1 MQLLESDKFK
11 LGLFVTISFLSI
23 CIIFAAFGFFDLVSE
38 RVSVVTLFQES
49 VQGLET
55 GSLVKYRGVP
65 IGKVTDITINTKNPL
80 IRVDMEINL
89 NKLREEPI
97 GKSKPTPVSSAV
109 FHEFLKNE
117 IKNGLR
123 ASLEF
128 NGISGFK
135 YIELDYKARDKKQD
149 PRTKFSR
156 PLGKNTFFI
165 PSEPSM
171 MSGLRSGITET
182 IAKIASIDYKLLS
195 EKVETV
201 LNKAEELIAD
211 PNLKQMFKNSN
222 EVSGQLS
229 TTVKNLNQ
237 AMTPEKLN
245 SMSEQLMTSMKQI
258 KELAAKM
265 DKAISDARI
274 AETTASFRN
283 AVSSFRDS
291 ERAFSNTMAKFNETM
306 DAMSEL
312 IKTLDNN
319 PSSILNGKK

>member
-1 MQLLESDKFK
+1 MHLLESDKFK

-23 CIIFAAFGFFDLVSE
+23 CIVFIAFGFFDFVSE
-38 RVSVVTLFQES
+38 KVAMVTLFQES

-65 IGKVTDITINTKNPL
+65 IGKVTDITINTKNTL

-89 NKLREEPI
+89 KKLREEPI
-97 GKSKPTPVSSAV
+97 GKSKPAPVSSQA
-109 FHEFLKNE
+109 FYNFMKHE
-117 IKNGLR
+117 IRNGLR

-135 YIELDYKARDKKQD
+135 YIELDYKAKGKKVD
-149 PRTKFSR
+149 VPFAFTSD
-156 PLGKNTFFI
+156 LGKNIFFI

-201 LNKAEELIAD
+201 LTKAQELIAD
-211 PNLKQMFKNSN
+211 PNLKKMLKNSN
-222 EVSGQLS
+222 NVTEELS

-237 AMTPEKLN
+237 VMTPEKLN
-245 SMSEQLMTSMKQI
+245 SMAGQMEIAMRQI
-258 KELAAKM
+258 KMLAEKM
-265 DKAISDARI
+265 DKTISDAKI
-274 AETTASFRN
+274 EETTSSFRS
-283 AVSSFRDS
+283 AVSAFRDS
-291 ERAFSNTMAKFNETM
+291 ERAFNNTMAKFNETM
-306 DAMSEL
+306 DAMTEL

-319 PSSILNGKK
+319 PSSLLHGKK